1 MEKNENFVD
10 FVKLSEKM
18 NLEKKFEL
26 VSQSALVF
34 VVVSSIC
41 IFAMLSYIFNGS
53 VLLDQ
58 LGISMLV
65 SAFIVIFL
73 VVLFIATDCATT
85 TTSSGFFFS
94 LDYTEEAKRK
104 AKIYNIDDIDEFKKN
119 IDIVADEISL
129 RGNALL
135 QETNKIL
142 NYFYETDDSFE
153 LEQFEVQILKK
164 LCK

>member
-18 NLEKKFEL
+18 ILEKKFEL

-41 IFAMLSYIFNGS
+41 VFAMLSYIFNGS

-65 SAFIVIFL
+65 SALFGLCL
-73 VVLFIATDCATT
+73 VVLFVVTDCATT

-142 NYFYETDDSFE
+142 NYIY
-153 LEQFEVQILKK
+153 
-164 LCK
+164 

>member
-65 SAFIVIFL
+65 SALIVFCL
-73 VVLFIATDCATT
+73 VVLFVVTDCATT

-142 NYFYETDDSFE
+142 NYFYGTDDSFE

>member
-65 SAFIVIFL
+65 SALIVLCL
-73 VVLFIATDCATT
+73 VVLFVVTDCATT

-94 LDYTEEAKRK
+94 LDYTEEAKST
-104 AKIYNIDDIDEFKKN
+104 AKIYNINDIDEFKKN
-119 IDIVADEISL
+119 ID
-129 RGNALL
+129 
-135 QETNKIL
+135 
-142 NYFYETDDSFE
+142 
-153 LEQFEVQILKK
+153 
-164 LCK
+164 

>member
-65 SAFIVIFL
+65 SALIVLCL

-104 AKIYNIDDIDEFKKN
+104 AKFNNIDDIDEFKKN

-142 NYFYETDDSFE
+142 NYFYGTDDSFE

>member
-58 LGISMLV
+58 IGISMLV

>member
-18 NLEKKFEL
+18 NLEKRFEL

-58 LGISMLV
+58 IGISMLV

>member
-73 VVLFIATDCATT
+73 VVLFVATDCATT

>member
-73 VVLFIATDCATT
+73 VVLLVATDCATT